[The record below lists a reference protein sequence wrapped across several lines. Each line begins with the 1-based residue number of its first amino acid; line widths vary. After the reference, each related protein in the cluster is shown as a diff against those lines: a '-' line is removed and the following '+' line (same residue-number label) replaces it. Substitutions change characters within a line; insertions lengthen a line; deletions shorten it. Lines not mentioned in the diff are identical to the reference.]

1 MFYFP
6 DDLSKMRMRV
16 GSAPTGPGPMGPLA
30 LSGGALPG
38 ANHAMIPNNIFPTGH
53 SLPPRQSLTS
63 PARSPRS
70 QPPHSAAQTPVYTG
84 PGGYVPAGSMTPA
97 AHTPRPQTAGPS
109 YQQTPR
115 LSMTLDGIPDPSGL
129 PQQIVDPS
137 MPMEGLAGDAPA
149 DVVMQNPGPSH
160 TPRPMSQA
168 GSLSG
173 APTIREMS
181 LARDSTH
188 AHTPHPP
195 HLSCVLIIVGTAPT
209 FAYAPSPQCH
219 LFFKTI
225 RQFASHGT
233 QRRSQC
239 RSTWCA

>member
-1 MFYFP
+1 MFCFP
-6 DDLSKMRMRV
+6 DDLNKLRMRV
-16 GSAPTGPGPMGPLA
+16 GSMPTVPGTMGPLA
-30 LSGGALPG
+30 LPGGALPG
-38 ANHAMIPNNIFPTGH
+38 ANHAMIPNNILPTGH
-53 SLPPRQSLTS
+53 SLPPRQSLPS

-70 QPPHSAAQTPVYTG
+70 QPPHSAAQTPAYTG
-84 PGGYVPAGSMTPA
+84 PGGYVPAGSMTPV

-115 LSMTLDGIPDPSGL
+115 PSMALDGIPDPSGL
-129 PQQIVDPS
+129 PPQIVDPS
-137 MPMEGLAGDAPA
+137 MPMEGLTGDAPP
-149 DVVMQNPGPSH
+149 DVMMQNPGPSH

-195 HLSCVLIIVGTAPT
+195 HLSCVLVIVGIAPT
-209 FAYAPSPQCH
+209 FANAPQCPS
-219 LFFKTI
+219 FFKTI
-225 RQFASHGT
+225 RQFAGHGT
-233 QRRSQC
+233 QRRP
-239 RSTWCA
+239 